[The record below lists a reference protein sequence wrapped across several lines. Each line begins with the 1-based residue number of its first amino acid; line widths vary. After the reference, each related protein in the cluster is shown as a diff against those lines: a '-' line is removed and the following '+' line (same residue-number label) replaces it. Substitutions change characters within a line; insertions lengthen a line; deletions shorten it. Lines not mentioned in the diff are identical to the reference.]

1 MNDHI
6 SPICHSSA
14 QNTEDTLTAFN
25 RQESKSL
32 ALSGAKLITGTG
44 QHIDKGTIVIEDQRI
59 AAVGHPEQ
67 VTVPSGA
74 VHIDLTGKTVMPGL
88 IDAHVHLDM
97 HGMPDTYHESL
108 VEDKLRTIRASIEMA
123 NTVRAGITTVRN
135 AGSANYIDI
144 AVKRAVEEGLVTG
157 PRILAS
163 GRIICMMTAGS
174 EYFQGLYREADGV
187 DENRRAA
194 REQLKEGADLLKVM
208 ATGAIMNPGGTPG
221 APHLNVEEIRAV
233 VEEGEKTGKHT
244 AAHAH
249 GAEGIKNAIK
259 AGVRTIEHGTLA
271 DDEALKMM
279 ADQGV
284 FLTSTLCSNFWMLNG
299 SAKNGIPQ
307 FMFQKAEEVSK
318 IRVENLCR
326 ALQAGVQVAMGTDA
340 GTPYN
345 YHGRN
350 AMELIQ
356 YVDKGIMDP
365 MQAIEASTRIAADA
379 MGLLSETGT
388 LEPGKVA
395 DLLVVSADPLQDIHC
410 LLELASIHCVFKAGQ
425 VIHGKV
431 DTRQWDEDWSL
442 GLN

>member
-1 MNDHI
+1 MNEHAATEWDQNANATEEI
-6 SPICHSSA
+6 LTTMDSQGKKPI
-14 QNTEDTLTAFN
+14 
-25 RQESKSL
+25 
-32 ALSGAKLITGTG
+32 ALSGAQVITCTG
-44 QHIDKGTIVIEDQRI
+44 QAIADGRVIIEGQKI
-59 AAVGHPEQ
+59 TAVGSSAHVAIPE
-67 VTVPSGA
+67 GA
-74 VHIDLTGKTVMPGL
+74 LEIDLSGKTIMPGL

-123 NTVRAGITTVRN
+123 NTVRSGITTVRN
-135 AGSANYIDI
+135 CGSANYIDI
-144 AVKRAVEEGLVTG
+144 AVKRAVDEGLVTG

-163 GRIICMMTAGS
+163 GKIICMLTAGS
-174 EYFQGLYREADGV
+174 EYFKGLYREADGV

-259 AGVRTIEHGTLA
+259 AGVRSIEHGTLA

-279 ADQGV
+279 ANQGV
-284 FLTSTLCSNFWMLNG
+284 FLISTLCSNFWMLNG
-299 SAKNGIPQ
+299 SARNGIPH

-318 IRVENLCR
+318 IRIENLHR

-356 YVDKGIMDP
+356 YVDKKIMDP
-365 MQAIEASTRIAADA
+365 MQALMASTKVAADA
-379 MGLLSETGT
+379 LGLLPDIGT
-388 LEPGKVA
+388 LEPGKQA
-395 DLLVVSADPLQDIHC
+395 DILILNADPLQDIHC
-410 LLELASIHCVFKAGQ
+410 LLDLDNIHCVLKAGH
-425 VIHGKV
+425 VVRGEV
-431 DTRQWDEDWSL
+431 DISQWRECSSL
-442 GLN
+442 GFG